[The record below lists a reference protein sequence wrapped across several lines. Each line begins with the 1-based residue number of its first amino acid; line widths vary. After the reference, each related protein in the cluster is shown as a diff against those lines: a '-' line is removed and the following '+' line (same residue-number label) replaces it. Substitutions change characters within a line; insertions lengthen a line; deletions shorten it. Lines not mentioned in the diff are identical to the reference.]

1 MDQEKSYLV
10 ADIIGCTVMTMEN
23 ENLGVLNDVIRTGS
37 NDVYV
42 VGEGKNELLIP
53 ALKSVVHEIDIGKK
67 IIRVT
72 LPKGLK
78 EALTA
83 S

>member
-1 MDQEKSYLV
+1 M
-10 ADIIGCTVMTMEN
+10 GCAVETVEG
-23 ENLGVLNDVIRTGS
+23 EALGTLNDVIHTRS

-53 ALKSVVHEIDIGKK
+53 ALKTVVLEINIEQKK
-67 IIRVT
+67 IRVA

-78 EALTA
+78 EAMKA